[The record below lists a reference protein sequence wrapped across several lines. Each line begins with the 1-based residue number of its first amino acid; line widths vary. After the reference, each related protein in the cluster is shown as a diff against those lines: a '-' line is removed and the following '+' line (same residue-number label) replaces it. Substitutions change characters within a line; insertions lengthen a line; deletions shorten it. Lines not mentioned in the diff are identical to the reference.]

1 MTRTPLPRTPNRL
14 DAIDNARPLDEQLI
28 GMIVGLASEVTVLRA
43 RLDAAERLLVAGG
56 ALQPGAIDGYAPDA
70 EAGAERD
77 AARAASMEK
86 IFRPLRE
93 GALADHQQT
102 LNEGAAA

>member
-14 DAIDNARPLDEQLI
+14 DAIDGSRPLDEQFI

-43 RLDAAERLLVAGG
+43 RLDACERLLIASGSLV
-56 ALQPGAIDGYAPDA
+56 PGAVDGYEPDPA
-70 EAGAERD
+70 AGAERD
-77 AARAASMEK
+77 AQRRQSMEK

-93 GALADHQQT
+93 GAMADLPPTPQQ
-102 LNEGAAA
+102 EAQA